1 MKGNQA
7 IEAIGLDVIQA
18 PEALHR
24 IGHAFSLGGVLRSLQ
39 ASWRLTRQPRDI
51 ACILLALLAAWQ
63 LVTLGLAKTSR
74 LLYPAPSDVL
84 AIFFTDGQKIV
95 AGIGSA
101 MQLLGIG
108 VLLALAA
115 GIVLGLITGSVPRLY
130 DALLPIAKVISPIPP
145 IIYTPYA
152 VAVLPSFTVASIFV
166 IFSSI
171 FWQIYIEVA
180 LSVAHIDQKLL
191 DSAKTLNLSRAAMLR
206 HVLWPYCLP
215 HIMNSLPLAVAN
227 AFMVLT
233 AAEMIGATS
242 GVGYYVRYYA
252 DFADY
257 TRVIAGIFVIGIV
270 VSVINAGVGRLK
282 RAVVRWQK

>member
-1 MKGNQA
+1 
-7 IEAIGLDVIQA
+7 
-18 PEALHR
+18 
-24 IGHAFSLGGVLRSLQ
+24 
-39 ASWRLTRQPRDI
+39 
-51 ACILLALLAAWQ
+51 
-63 LVTLGLAKTSR
+63 
-74 LLYPAPSDVL
+74 
-84 AIFFTDGQKIV
+84 
-95 AGIGSA
+95 
-101 MQLLGIG
+101 
-108 VLLALAA
+108 
-115 GIVLGLITGSVPRLY
+115 
-130 DALLPIAKVISPIPP
+130 
-145 IIYTPYA
+145 
-152 VAVLPSFTVASIFV
+152 
-166 IFSSI
+166 
-171 FWQIYIEVA
+171 
-180 LSVAHIDQKLL
+180 
-191 DSAKTLNLSRAAMLR
+191 MLR

>member
-1 MKGNQA
+1 MKSSQTINYRPLSAAGFANIFKNLFGA
-7 IEAIGLDVIQA
+7 SS
-18 PEALHR
+18 
-24 IGHAFSLGGVLRSLQ
+24 AFKKISSWWRS
-39 ASWRLTRQPRDI
+39 TRQPRDI
-51 ACILLALLAAWQ
+51 TIILLALLAVWELA
-63 LVTLGLAKTSR
+63 TAGLAKSAR
-74 LLYPAPSDVL
+74 ILYPAPSDVI
-84 AIFFTDGQKIV
+84 AIFLSDWQKIV
-95 AGIGSA
+95 TGIGSS
-101 MQLLGIG
+101 MYLLGIG
-108 VLLALAA
+108 FVLALVL
-115 GIVLGLITGSVPRLY
+115 GVVLGLITGSVPRLY
-130 DALLPIAKVISPIPP
+130 DAFLPIAKVVSPIPP

-180 LSVAHIDQKLL
+180 ISVANIDKKLL
-191 DSAKTLNLSRAAMLR
+191 DSARTLNLSSISMLT

-215 HIMNSLPLAVAN
+215 KIMNTLPLSVAN

-270 VSVINAGVGRLK
+270 VSVINVMIGRIK
-282 RAVVRWQK
+282 RHVVKWQ